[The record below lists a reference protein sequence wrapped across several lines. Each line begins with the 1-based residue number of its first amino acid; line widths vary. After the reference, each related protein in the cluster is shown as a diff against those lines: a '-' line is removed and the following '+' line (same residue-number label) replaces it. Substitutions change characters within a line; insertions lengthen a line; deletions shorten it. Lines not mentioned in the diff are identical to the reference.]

1 MEIDRSVYTDLIF
14 HIFAHMKVNNASD
27 TYDEAYVTKMEK
39 ELSRKTVILES
50 VTAYYCANFERLA
63 FVNFL
68 PYFMARSVD
77 EVCYMISQEV
87 LEECEKSL
95 SDERKNKMKEIFE
108 KTS

>member
-1 MEIDRSVYTDLIF
+1 MG
-14 HIFAHMKVNNASD
+14 
-27 TYDEAYVTKMEK
+27 K
-39 ELSRKTVILES
+39 ELSRKTVIPES
-50 VTAYYCANFERLA
+50 VTAYFCANFERLA

-77 EVCYMISQEV
+77 EVCYMIGQEGMATE
-87 LEECEKSL
+87 EECEKSL